1 MTSLR
6 NNYKAVSESHTVNR
20 PSISSL
26 QKFFQIENGIPI
38 HLKAG
43 RRDGLLLTGIFF
55 MCGIGLLYTGYNVY
69 ELALGRIKKKE

>member
-6 NNYKAVSESHTVNR
+6 NNYRAVSESHAVNR
-20 PSISSL
+20 PSVSSL

-43 RRDGLLLTGIFF
+43 RRDGLLLSGLIVV
-55 MCGIGLLYTGYNVY
+55 CGMGLLYTGLNVY
-69 ELALGRIKKKE
+69 MLALGKMKKK